1 MINTKTNETMT
12 TQDVKIAIDNFG
24 RNNWNTDT
32 VIQVKNGG
40 IELKNTSDFLANQV
54 SLMECVFDFSRNF
67 NDTAIE
73 ALLPCL
79 NSMIET
85 SKTHCHLKLWK

>member
-1 MINTKTNETMT
+1 MT
-12 TQDVKIAIDNFG
+12 TQDVKAAIDNFG
-24 RNNWNTDT
+24 RNNWNDST
-32 VIQVKNGG
+32 VIEIANGNTEVKNTN
-40 IELKNTSDFLANQV
+40 KFMANQV
-54 SLMECVFDFSRNF
+54 SLMDCVFDFSRNF

-85 SKTHCHLKLWK
+85 NKTHCHLELWK